1 IVANKMDMPEAKD
14 NLEEFKKKLATSYD
28 EFDELPMIF
37 PISSLAH
44 QGLENLLEATA
55 ELLDKTPEFLLYD
68 ETEFQDD
75 DEAYYGFQDDQ
86 A

>member
-1 IVANKMDMPEAKD
+1 DPYEDYLSINNELETYNLRLLERPQIIVANKMDMPEAKD

-44 QGLENLLEATA
+44 QGLENLL
-55 ELLDKTPEFLLYD
+55 
-68 ETEFQDD
+68 
-75 DEAYYGFQDDQ
+75 
-86 A
+86 